1 MKNNKKIAFISHF
14 DGNIYLFRL
23 SWIKALKDEGFEVYV
38 LVPEGRYCEKLKKE
52 KVKVI
57 NYKIK
62 RGSLNPINAL
72 ATVCNLYK
80 IMKQEKFDL
89 VQTFTLQPNVYGTI
103 AAWLAGVPT
112 VVNLVEGLGYVYTG
126 NSFKQKI
133 LRAIFNIL
141 ISFSFKKA
149 KKIIFLNSNDLNT
162 LGNLFNK
169 NKAVIIR
176 GTGINTEYYSPSN
189 VDLKQVEKLR
199 NELKIKGDD
208 IVITIIARLYWSKGI
223 REFVQAAKLLLNK
236 YSNLKFLIVGPI
248 DKGNPEAVPE
258 NFIKENT
265 NQFIKFLGERDD
277 IKEIL
282 FLTDIYVLPSYR
294 EGIPRTIL
302 EAMSMKKPIVTT
314 NAPGCKETVE
324 DGHNGF
330 LVPIKDVKKLA
341 EAVETL
347 IKDESLRNKMGYAS
361 REKVKKEFS
370 DEIVVNKVL
379 KLYKDLLFEK
389 DNAS

>member
-1 MKNNKKIAFISHF
+1 MHKIRKKIAFVSHF

-23 SWIKALKDEGFEVYV
+23 SWVKALKNEGFEVYV
-38 LVPEGRYCEKLKKE
+38 LVPKGRYCEKLKKE
-52 KVKVI
+52 KIKVI
-57 NYKIK
+57 NCKIE
-62 RGSLNPINAL
+62 RGSLNPVNIL
-72 ATVCNLYK
+72 VTIHNLYK

-103 AAWLAGVPT
+103 AAWLAGVPI

-133 LRAIFNIL
+133 LRIIFNIL

-149 KKIIFLNSNDLNT
+149 KKIIFLNNDD
-162 LGNLFNK
+162 FNILKNFFDK
-169 NKAVIIR
+169 NKAVLIG
-176 GTGINTEYYSPSN
+176 GTGVNVEYYSTSN
-189 VDLKQVEKLR
+189 VDLKQVEKLKK
-199 NELKIKGDD
+199 ELKIKEDD

-223 REFVQAAKLLLNK
+223 REFIQIAKLLLDK

-314 NAPGCKETVE
+314 NAPGCNETVE
-324 DGHNGF
+324 DGYNGF

-341 EAVETL
+341 EAVEKL
-347 IKDESLRNKMGYAS
+347 IKDEFLRNKMGYAS
-361 REKVKKEFS
+361 RETA
-370 DEIVVNKVL
+370 
-379 KLYKDLLFEK
+379 EK
-389 DNAS
+389 